1 MALRAWLS
9 SKLKALIDTSSQTG
23 STATVERLLAGL
35 VTSGL
40 DATLGRP
47 RAEPRERIHCFTLLC
62 LTHRKG
68 SASYSLFLRWCF
80 FSRWTLLKHWMR
92 CEWLMFGRTW
102 ERSTGLL
109 EVPQNLLPQQMDQAC
124 HHLRVSSLNVVER
137 SFWKLHQLSVSDC
150 MDCGGTRLP
159 SQSLHLRER
168 ETVQRS

>member
-1 MALRAWLS
+1 MRLSWALIVNHCLSVPMALRAWLS
-9 SKLKALIDTSSQTG
+9 SKLKALVDTSSQTG

-47 RAEPRERIHCFTLLC
+47 RAEPRERINCFTF
-62 LTHRKG
+62 
-68 SASYSLFLRWCF
+68 SLFKHIEKAQLPNSLFRRWCF

-109 EVPQNLLPQQMDQAC
+109 EVPQNLLPQQMDQAG

-137 SFWKLHQLSVSDC
+137 SLW
-150 MDCGGTRLP
+150 
-159 SQSLHLRER
+159 
-168 ETVQRS
+168 

>member
-1 MALRAWLS
+1 MRLSWALIVNHCLSVPMALRAWLS
-9 SKLKALIDTSSQTG
+9 SKLKALVDTSSQTG

-47 RAEPRERIHCFTLLC
+47 RAEPRERIHCFTL
-62 LTHRKG
+62 
-68 SASYSLFLRWCF
+68 S
-80 FSRWTLLKHWMR
+80 LKHWMR
-92 CEWLMFGRTW
+92 WEWLMFGRTW

-109 EVPQNLLPQQMDQAC
+109 EVPQNLLPQQMDQAG

-137 SFWKLHQLSVSDC
+137 SLWKLHQLSVSDR
-150 MDCGGTRLP
+150 MDCCGTRLP

-168 ETVQRS
+168 ETVRRS